1 MKEAEE
7 EGENV
12 YRVEKIGSRGAVE
25 DEDIIDSDLN
35 IEQFCKQLLKDK
47 MEEELS
53 QITDPKQRAEM
64 LADFKE
70 WMNVGEYGDHWEV
83 TYSEESGYKVYQM

>member
-1 MKEAEE
+1 
-7 EGENV
+7 
-12 YRVEKIGSRGAVE
+12 
-25 DEDIIDSDLN
+25 
-35 IEQFCKQLLKDK
+35 
-47 MEEELS
+47 
-53 QITDPKQRAEM
+53 M